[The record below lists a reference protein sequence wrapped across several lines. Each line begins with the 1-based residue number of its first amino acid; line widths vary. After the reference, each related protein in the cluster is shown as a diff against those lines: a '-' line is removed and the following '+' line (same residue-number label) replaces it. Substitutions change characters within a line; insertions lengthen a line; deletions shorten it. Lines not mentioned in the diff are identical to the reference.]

1 MTSEWRTGLLALDLD
16 GTVLTPDLQID
27 PRDIAAVGRAQAA
40 GMTVVVCTG
49 RPFPGAL
56 PWAHRLGLK
65 GALICYQGAQV
76 RSPGGEMLLD
86 RGLEH
91 GVAMEV
97 VRFCR
102 ERDLHVQA
110 YRNDELIVE
119 RDRQEGRDYARHAG
133 MTMHI
138 VADLDQAMGPTTPK
152 MVIIARPPVIE
163 DLLPEVRERW
173 KGRVYAATSSTT
185 YLEITSPGADKRAGL
200 SFLCERLG
208 IPRDRTIAVGDGRND
223 QPMIEWAALGVA
235 MGTAP
240 PEVITAARGHVIGAA
255 GTGAIANL
263 VAGLLGEAPMPWE
276 EAA

>member
-1 MTSEWRTGLLALDLD
+1 VTSEWRAGLLALDLD
-16 GTVLTPDLQID
+16 GTVLTPDLRID
-27 PRDIAAVGRAQAA
+27 PRDVAAVGRAQAA

-56 PWAHRLGLK
+56 PWARRLGLK
-65 GALICYQGAQV
+65 GALICYQGAEV

-91 GVAMEV
+91 GVAMEI

-119 RDRQEGRDYARHAG
+119 RDREEGRRYAQHAG
-133 MTMHI
+133 MEMHL
-138 VADLDQAMGPTTPK
+138 VPDLDQAMGPTTPK
-152 MVIIARPPVIE
+152 MVIIAQPPVIE
-163 DLLPEVRERW
+163 ELLPEVRGRW
-173 KGRVYAATSSTT
+173 QGRVYAATSSST

-200 SFLCERLG
+200 SFLCERIG
-208 IPRDRTIAVGDGRND
+208 IPRERTVAVGDGRND
-223 QPMIEWAALGVA
+223 EPMIEWAALGVA

-240 PEVITAARGHVIGAA
+240 PEVAAAAGGHVIGAA
-255 GTGAIANL
+255 GTGAIARL
-263 VAGLLGEAPMPWE
+263 IAGLLGEAPMPWD